1 MSSSFHKL
9 FPRHISRVRAAIGE
23 ENFVL
28 YDQAVQ
34 KIVPKILWLVF
45 ASLIVIVFFFL
56 DYVDNSERLSNI
68 VVISVYLVWI
78 SISILVDLKALREYL
93 KDCPEDFAGWRRVII
108 ILYVLAFTGAALSA
122 TTLFTKV
129 DFSSRN
135 RDRVEQTEQTE
146 QTEEKKTINE
156 IQDVV
161 IRKIGLTVNI
171 PQGWTE
177 VEWGPSNSMDFTRPN
192 YYFWCDKGERR
203 LWMNIY
209 GFRSVPEA
217 TAIDELEMFEKA
229 AKSYINDKVFE
240 ESGLTEINS
249 VPVLRYVGTKIKQP
263 EYIYACYYACI
274 KGSLIYFTYSFPK
287 RLDYET
293 ELKAADEIF
302 AMIEP
307 SVPVDARPKDYE
319 IADGRINFN
328 SARINLKF
336 PLKESELKWT
346 KDTRSE
352 YEFAMDMGGYEAFY
366 DLLVVWTSENAQLD
380 EYYDTFLSSAT
391 GQMDEPYEMVSYIR
405 RLGGA
410 TVLRMAGSSK
420 NDPGKTVLYYYIVH
434 KGARLTITSKFSSE
448 LAWRKEMEKMDEL
461 LSVSDFY

>member
-28 YDQAVQ
+28 YNQHVDGMLCN
-34 KIVPKILWLVF
+34 IIWLVF
-45 ASLIVIVFFFL
+45 GSLVNIVLCSVG
-56 DYVDNSERLSNI
+56 YVDNPDRLSKVI
-68 VVISVYLVWI
+68 VIGIYL
-78 SISILVDLKALREYL
+78 ILVAVSVINDLKTLSDYL
-93 KDCPEDFAGWRRVII
+93 KDCPQDYDNWKRVII
-108 ILYVLAFTGAALSA
+108 CVCIMALAGVVMVASTF
-122 TTLFTKV
+122 FTKV
-129 DFSSRN
+129 DFSN
-135 RDRVEQTEQTE
+135 KNKAQTEQI
-146 QTEEKKTINE
+146 EEKKIKEEVQN
-156 IQDVV
+156 IV

-217 TAIDELEMFEKA
+217 TAIDELEMFEKD
-229 AKSYINDKVFE
+229 AKSYIDDKVFE

-249 VPVLRYVGTKIKQP
+249 APVLRYVGTKMNYPK
-263 EYIYACYYACI
+263 YIYALYVSCI
-274 KGSLIYFTYSFPK
+274 KGSHIYFTYSFPK
-287 RLDYET
+287 TMDYET

-302 AMIEP
+302 AMIDP

-319 IADGRINFN
+319 IADGRINFK

-336 PLKESELKWT
+336 PSKESEIKWT

-352 YEFAMDMGGYEAFY
+352 YEFAMDMGGYEAVY

-391 GQMDEPYEMVSYIR
+391 GQMDEPYEMDSYIR
-405 RLGGA
+405 KLGGA

-420 NDPGKTVLYYYIVH
+420 KDPGKTVLYYYIVH
-434 KGARLTITSKFSSE
+434 KGARLTLTSKFSSE
-448 LAWRKEMEKMDEL
+448 MDWRKEIENTDKL
-461 LSVSDFY
+461 LSLSDFY

>member
-146 QTEEKKTINE
+146 EKKAINE

-217 TAIDELEMFEKA
+217 TAIDELEMFEKD

-319 IADGRINFN
+319 IADGRINFK

-336 PLKESELKWT
+336 PSKESEIKWT

-448 LAWRKEMEKMDEL
+448 MDWRKEMEKMDEL
-461 LSVSDFY
+461 LSKSDFY

>member
-28 YDQAVQ
+28 YNQHVDAMLYN
-34 KIVPKILWLVF
+34 IIWLVF
-45 ASLIVIVFFFL
+45 GSLLNIVLCSVG
-56 DYVDNSERLSNI
+56 YVDNPDRLSKVT
-68 VVISVYLVWI
+68 VVGVLLIWVGFSL
-78 SISILVDLKALREYL
+78 LKDLKKLRSYL
-93 KDCPEDFAGWRRVII
+93 KDCPQDYDSWKRVV
-108 ILYVLAFTGAALSA
+108 LCVCVLALAGFTLAAY
-122 TTLFTKV
+122 TFCTKV
-129 DFSSRN
+129 DFSGKSKA
-135 RDRVEQTEQTE
+135 RVEQI
-146 QTEEKKTINE
+146 EEKKIKE
-156 IQDVV
+156 EKIKEEVQSIV

-177 VEWGPSNSMDFTRPN
+177 AEWGPSNSMDFTRPN
-192 YYFWCDKGERR
+192 YSFWCDKGERR

-217 TAIDELEMFEKA
+217 TAIDELEMFEKD

-319 IADGRINFN
+319 VADGRINFK

-336 PLKESELKWT
+336 PSKESDIKWT

-352 YEFAMDMGGYEAFY
+352 YKFAMDMGGYEAFY

-420 NDPGKTVLYYYIVH
+420 EDPGKTVLYYYIVH

>member
-1 MSSSFHKL
+1 M
-9 FPRHISRVRAAIGE
+9 
-23 ENFVL
+23 L
-28 YDQAVQ
+28 Y
-34 KIVPKILWLVF
+34 KILWLVF
-45 ASLIVIVFFFL
+45 GSLVNIVLSSVG
-56 DYVDNSERLSNI
+56 YVDNPDRLSKVI
-68 VVISVYLVWI
+68 VIGIYL
-78 SISILVDLKALREYL
+78 ILVGVSVLNDLKTLSDYL
-93 KDCPEDFAGWRRVII
+93 KDCPQDYDSWKRVV
-108 ILYVLAFTGAALSA
+108 LCVCVLALAGFTMSVY
-122 TTLFTKV
+122 TFCTKV
-129 DFSSRN
+129 DFSGKSKAQA
-135 RDRVEQTEQTE
+135 EQI
-146 QTEEKKTINE
+146 EEKKIKEEVQN
-156 IQDVV
+156 IV

-171 PQGWTE
+171 PAGWTE
-177 VEWGPSNSMDFTRPN
+177 PEWETSNNVGYNQPN
-192 YYFWCDKGERR
+192 YRFWCDKGERR
-203 LWMNIY
+203 LWMYIY
-209 GFRSVPEA
+209 GLRVTPET
-217 TAIDELEMFEKA
+217 TAVDELETFEKS
-229 AKSYINDKVFE
+229 AKEYINGKVFE

-302 AMIEP
+302 AMIDP

-319 IADGRINFN
+319 IADGRINFK

-336 PLKESELKWT
+336 PSKESEIKWT

-352 YEFAMDMGGYEAFY
+352 YEFAMDMGGYEAVY

-391 GQMDEPYEMVSYIR
+391 GQMDEPYEMDSYIR

-420 NDPGKTVLYYYIVH
+420 KDPGKTVLYYYIVH

-448 LAWRKEMEKMDEL
+448 MDWRKEMEKMDEL
-461 LSVSDFY
+461 LFVSDFY

>member
-28 YDQAVQ
+28 YNQHVDAMLYN
-34 KIVPKILWLVF
+34 IIWLVF
-45 ASLIVIVFFFL
+45 GSLVNIVLCSVG
-56 DYVDNSERLSNI
+56 YVDNPDRLSKVTVMGVLLI
-68 VVISVYLVWI
+68 WMGVSTLK
-78 SISILVDLKALREYL
+78 DLKKLRSYL
-93 KDCPEDFAGWRRVII
+93 KDCPQDYDSWKRVV
-108 ILYVLAFTGAALSA
+108 LCVCVLALAGFTMAAY
-122 TTLFTKV
+122 TFCTKV
-129 DFSSRN
+129 DFSGKSKA
-135 RDRVEQTEQTE
+135 RVEQI
-146 QTEEKKTINE
+146 EEKKIKE
-156 IQDVV
+156 EKIKEEVQSIV

-217 TAIDELEMFEKA
+217 TAIDELEIFEKD

-249 VPVLRYVGTKIKQP
+249 VPVFRYVGTKIKQP

-319 IADGRINFN
+319 IADGRINFK
-328 SARINLKF
+328 SAGINLKF
-336 PLKESELKWT
+336 PSKESEIKWT

-352 YEFAMDMGGYEAFY
+352 YKFAMDMGGYEAFY

-420 NDPGKTVLYYYIVH
+420 NDPGKTVLYYYIIH
-434 KGARLTITSKFSSE
+434 KGARLTITTKFSSE

>member
-28 YDQAVQ
+28 YNQHVDAMLYN
-34 KIVPKILWLVF
+34 IIWLVF
-45 ASLIVIVFFFL
+45 GSLVNIVLCSVG
-56 DYVDNSERLSNI
+56 YVDNPDRLSKVT
-68 VVISVYLVWI
+68 VVGVLLIWVGFSL
-78 SISILVDLKALREYL
+78 LKDLKKLRSYL
-93 KDCPEDFAGWRRVII
+93 KDCPQDYDSWKRVV
-108 ILYVLAFTGAALSA
+108 LCVCVLALAGFTLAAY
-122 TTLFTKV
+122 TFCTKV
-129 DFSSRN
+129 DFSGKSKA
-135 RDRVEQTEQTE
+135 RVEQI
-146 QTEEKKTINE
+146 EEKKIKE
-156 IQDVV
+156 EKIKEEVQSIV

-177 VEWGPSNSMDFTRPN
+177 AEWGPSNSMDFTRPN
-192 YYFWCDKGERR
+192 YSFWCDKGERR

-217 TAIDELEMFEKA
+217 TAIDELEMFEKD

-319 IADGRINFN
+319 VADGRINFK

-336 PLKESELKWT
+336 PSKESDIKWT

-352 YEFAMDMGGYEAFY
+352 YKFAMDMGGYEAFY

-420 NDPGKTVLYYYIVH
+420 EDPGKTVLYYYIVH

>member
-1 MSSSFHKL
+1 MASMFHRL
-9 FPRHISRVRAAIGE
+9 FPRHVSRVRAAIGE

-28 YDQAVQ
+28 YNQAVQ

-78 SISILVDLKALREYL
+78 SISLLVDLKALRKYL

-108 ILYVLAFTGAALSA
+108 ILCVLAFTGAALSA

-135 RDRVEQTEQTE
+135 RDRVEQTE
-146 QTEEKKTINE
+146 EKKAINE

-161 IRKIGLTVNI
+161 LRKIGLTVNI
-171 PQGWTE
+171 PAGWTE
-177 VEWGPSNSMDFTRPN
+177 PEWEPSNNVGYNQPN
-192 YYFWCDKGERR
+192 YRFWCDKGERR
-203 LWMNIY
+203 LWMYIY
-209 GFRSVPEA
+209 GLRVTPET
-217 TAIDELEMFEKA
+217 TAVDELETFEKS
-229 AKSYINDKVFE
+229 AKEYINGKVFE

-307 SVPVDARPKDYE
+307 SVPRDTRPKDYE
-319 IADGRINFN
+319 IANDRINFK
-328 SARINLKF
+328 SAGIRLKL
-336 PLKESELKWT
+336 PSKGSEIHWV
-346 KDTRSE
+346 KDTRSN
-352 YEFAMDMGGYEAFY
+352 YVFGMDLGGYRAVC
-366 DLLVVWTSENAQLD
+366 DLLVVWTSENAKVD
-380 EYYDTFLSSAT
+380 EYYDTFIYSARSL
-391 GQMDEPYEMVSYIR
+391 MDEQYEMSSYIM
-405 RLGGA
+405 RLGG
-410 TVLRMAGSSK
+410 TPVLRMAGSSK
-420 NDPGKTVLYYYIVH
+420 NQPESTTLYYYIVH
-434 KGARLTITSKFSSE
+434 KGARLTITTKFPSKKDWE
-448 LAWRKEMEKMDEL
+448 EVMEKMDDL
-461 LSVSDFY
+461 LSKSDFY

>member
-1 MSSSFHKL
+1 M
-9 FPRHISRVRAAIGE
+9 AAYT
-23 ENFVL
+23 F
-28 YDQAVQ
+28 
-34 KIVPKILWLVF
+34 
-45 ASLIVIVFFFL
+45 
-56 DYVDNSERLSNI
+56 
-68 VVISVYLVWI
+68 
-78 SISILVDLKALREYL
+78 
-93 KDCPEDFAGWRRVII
+93 C
-108 ILYVLAFTGAALSA
+108 
-122 TTLFTKV
+122 TKV
-129 DFSSRN
+129 DFSGKSKA
-135 RDRVEQTEQTE
+135 RVEQI
-146 QTEEKKTINE
+146 EEKKIKE
-156 IQDVV
+156 EKIKEEVQSIV

-177 VEWGPSNSMDFTRPN
+177 AEWGPSNSMDFTRPN

-217 TAIDELEMFEKA
+217 TAIDELEMFEKD

-319 IADGRINFN
+319 IADGRINFK

-336 PLKESELKWT
+336 PSKESEIKWT

-352 YEFAMDMGGYEAFY
+352 YKFAMDMGGYEAFY

>member
-28 YDQAVQ
+28 YNQHVDAMLYN
-34 KIVPKILWLVF
+34 IIWLVLG
-45 ASLIVIVFFFL
+45 SLVNIVLCSVG
-56 DYVDNSERLSNI
+56 YVDNPDRLSKVT
-68 VVISVYLVWI
+68 VVGVLLIWVGFSL
-78 SISILVDLKALREYL
+78 LKDLKKLRSYL
-93 KDCPEDFAGWRRVII
+93 KDCPQDYDSWKRVV
-108 ILYVLAFTGAALSA
+108 LCVCVLALAGFTLAAY
-122 TTLFTKV
+122 TFCTKV
-129 DFSSRN
+129 DFSGKSKA
-135 RDRVEQTEQTE
+135 RVEQI
-146 QTEEKKTINE
+146 EEKKIKE
-156 IQDVV
+156 EKIKEEVQSIV

-177 VEWGPSNSMDFTRPN
+177 AEWGPSNSMDFTRPN
-192 YYFWCDKGERR
+192 YSFWCDKGERR

-217 TAIDELEMFEKA
+217 TAIDELEMFEKD

-319 IADGRINFN
+319 VADGRINFK

-336 PLKESELKWT
+336 PSKESDIKWT

-352 YEFAMDMGGYEAFY
+352 YKFAMDMGGYEAFY

-420 NDPGKTVLYYYIVH
+420 EDPGKTVLYYYIVH

>member
-28 YDQAVQ
+28 YNQHVDAMLYN
-34 KIVPKILWLVF
+34 IIWLVF
-45 ASLIVIVFFFL
+45 GSLLNIVLCSVG
-56 DYVDNSERLSNI
+56 YVDNPDRLSKVTVMGVLLI
-68 VVISVYLVWI
+68 WMGVSTLK
-78 SISILVDLKALREYL
+78 DLKKLRSYL
-93 KDCPEDFAGWRRVII
+93 KDCPQDYDSWKRVV
-108 ILYVLAFTGAALSA
+108 LCVCVLALAGFTLAAY
-122 TTLFTKV
+122 TFCTKV
-129 DFSSRN
+129 DFSGKSKA
-135 RDRVEQTEQTE
+135 RVEQI
-146 QTEEKKTINE
+146 EEKKIKE
-156 IQDVV
+156 EKIKEEVQSIV

-177 VEWGPSNSMDFTRPN
+177 AEWGPSNSMDFNRPN

-217 TAIDELEMFEKA
+217 TAIDELEMFEKD

-249 VPVLRYVGTKIKQP
+249 VPVLRYVGTKMNSPKH
-263 EYIYACYYACI
+263 IYALYISCI
-274 KGSLIYFTYSFPK
+274 KGSHIYFTYSFPK
-287 RLDYET
+287 TMDYET

-319 IADGRINFN
+319 IADGRINFK

-336 PLKESELKWT
+336 PSKESEIKWT

-352 YEFAMDMGGYEAFY
+352 YKFAMDMGGYEAFY

-380 EYYDTFLSSAT
+380 EYYDTFLYSAT

-410 TVLRMAGSSK
+410 TVLRMAGRSK
-420 NDPGKTVLYYYIVH
+420 NNPGKTVLYYYIVH

-448 LAWRKEMEKMDEL
+448 LDWRKEMEKMDEL

>member
-28 YDQAVQ
+28 YNQHVDAMLYN
-34 KIVPKILWLVF
+34 IIWLVF
-45 ASLIVIVFFFL
+45 GSLVNIVLCSVG
-56 DYVDNSERLSNI
+56 YVDNPDRLSKVT
-68 VVISVYLVWI
+68 VVGVFLIWVGFSL
-78 SISILVDLKALREYL
+78 LKDLKKLRSYL
-93 KDCPEDFAGWRRVII
+93 KDCPQDYDSWKRVV
-108 ILYVLAFTGAALSA
+108 LCVCVLALAGFTMAAY
-122 TTLFTKV
+122 TFCTKV
-129 DFSSRN
+129 DFSGKSKA
-135 RDRVEQTEQTE
+135 RVEQI
-146 QTEEKKTINE
+146 EEKKIKE
-156 IQDVV
+156 EKIKEEVQSIV

-177 VEWGPSNSMDFTRPN
+177 AEWGPSNSMDFTRPN
-192 YYFWCDKGERR
+192 YSFWCDKGERR

-217 TAIDELEMFEKA
+217 TAIDELEMFEKD

-319 IADGRINFN
+319 VADGRINFK

-336 PLKESELKWT
+336 PSKESDIKWT

-352 YEFAMDMGGYEAFY
+352 YKFAMDMGGYEAFY

-420 NDPGKTVLYYYIVH
+420 EDPGKTVLYYYIVH

>member
-9 FPRHISRVRAAIGE
+9 FPRHISRVRTAIGE

-28 YDQAVQ
+28 YNQHVDAMLYN
-34 KIVPKILWLVF
+34 IIWLVF
-45 ASLIVIVFFFL
+45 GSLLNIVLCSVG
-56 DYVDNSERLSNI
+56 YVDNPDRLSKVTVMGVLLI
-68 VVISVYLVWI
+68 WMGFSL
-78 SISILVDLKALREYL
+78 LKDLKKLRSYL
-93 KDCPEDFAGWRRVII
+93 KDCPQDYDSWKRVV
-108 ILYVLAFTGAALSA
+108 LCVCVLALAGFTMAAY
-122 TTLFTKV
+122 TFCTKV
-129 DFSSRN
+129 DFSGKSKA
-135 RDRVEQTEQTE
+135 RVEQI
-146 QTEEKKTINE
+146 EEKKIKE
-156 IQDVV
+156 EKIKEEVQSIV

-177 VEWGPSNSMDFTRPN
+177 AEWGPSNSMDFNRPN

-217 TAIDELEMFEKA
+217 TAIDELEMFEKD

-249 VPVLRYVGTKIKQP
+249 VPVLRYVGTKVNSPKH
-263 EYIYACYYACI
+263 IYALYISCI
-274 KGSLIYFTYSFPK
+274 KGSHIYFTYSFPK
-287 RLDYET
+287 TMDYET

-319 IADGRINFN
+319 IADGRINFK

-336 PLKESELKWT
+336 PSKESEIKWT

-352 YEFAMDMGGYEAFY
+352 YKFAMDMGGYEAFY

-420 NDPGKTVLYYYIVH
+420 NNPGKTVLYYYIVH

-448 LAWRKEMEKMDEL
+448 LDWRKEMEKMDEL

>member
-28 YDQAVQ
+28 YNQHVEAMLYN
-34 KIVPKILWLVF
+34 IIWLVF
-45 ASLIVIVFFFL
+45 GSLLNIVLCSVG
-56 DYVDNSERLSNI
+56 YVDNPDRLSKVT
-68 VVISVYLVWI
+68 VVGVLLIWVGFSL
-78 SISILVDLKALREYL
+78 LKDLKKLRSYL
-93 KDCPEDFAGWRRVII
+93 KDCPQDYDSWKRVV
-108 ILYVLAFTGAALSA
+108 LCVCVLALAGFTLAAY
-122 TTLFTKV
+122 TFCTKV
-129 DFSSRN
+129 DFSGKSKA
-135 RDRVEQTEQTE
+135 RVEQI
-146 QTEEKKTINE
+146 EEKKIKE
-156 IQDVV
+156 EKIKEEVQSIV

-177 VEWGPSNSMDFTRPN
+177 AEWGPSNSMDFNRPN

-217 TAIDELEMFEKA
+217 TAIDELEMFEKD

-319 IADGRINFN
+319 VADGRINFK

-336 PLKESELKWT
+336 PSKESDIKWT

-352 YEFAMDMGGYEAFY
+352 YKFAMDMGGYEAFY

-420 NDPGKTVLYYYIVH
+420 EDPGKTVLYYYIVH

>member
-1 MSSSFHKL
+1 M
-9 FPRHISRVRAAIGE
+9 
-23 ENFVL
+23 L
-28 YDQAVQ
+28 YN
-34 KIVPKILWLVF
+34 IIWLVF
-45 ASLIVIVFFFL
+45 GSLLNIVLCSVG
-56 DYVDNSERLSNI
+56 YVDNPDRLSKVT
-68 VVISVYLVWI
+68 VVGVLLIWVGFSL
-78 SISILVDLKALREYL
+78 LKDLKKLRSYL
-93 KDCPEDFAGWRRVII
+93 KDCPQDYDSWKRVV
-108 ILYVLAFTGAALSA
+108 LCVCVLALAGFTLAAY
-122 TTLFTKV
+122 TFCTKV
-129 DFSSRN
+129 DFSGKSKA
-135 RDRVEQTEQTE
+135 RVEQI
-146 QTEEKKTINE
+146 EEKKIKE
-156 IQDVV
+156 EKIKEEVQSIV

-177 VEWGPSNSMDFTRPN
+177 AEWGPSNSMDFNRPN

-217 TAIDELEMFEKA
+217 TAIDELEMFEKD

-319 IADGRINFN
+319 VADGRINFK

-336 PLKESELKWT
+336 PSKESDIKWT

-352 YEFAMDMGGYEAFY
+352 YKFAMDMGGYEAFY

-420 NDPGKTVLYYYIVH
+420 EDPGKTVLYYYIVH

>member
-23 ENFVL
+23 DNFVL
-28 YDQAVQ
+28 YNQHVDEMLY
-34 KIVPKILWLVF
+34 KILWLVF
-45 ASLIVIVFFFL
+45 GSLVNIVLCSVG
-56 DYVDNSERLSNI
+56 YVDNPDRLSK
-68 VVISVYLVWI
+68 VIMIGVLLIWVSVSTLK
-78 SISILVDLKALREYL
+78 DLKKLRSYL
-93 KDCPEDFAGWRRVII
+93 KDCPQDYDSWKRVV
-108 ILYVLAFTGAALSA
+108 LCVCVLALAGFTMAAY
-122 TTLFTKV
+122 TFCTKV
-129 DFSSRN
+129 DFSGKSKAQA
-135 RDRVEQTEQTE
+135 EQI
-146 QTEEKKTINE
+146 EEKKIKEEVQN
-156 IQDVV
+156 IV

-192 YYFWCDKGERR
+192 YYFGCDKGERR

-217 TAIDELEMFEKA
+217 TAIDELEMFEKD
-229 AKSYINDKVFE
+229 AKSYIDDKVFE

-249 VPVLRYVGTKIKQP
+249 VPVLRYVGTKMNSPKN
-263 EYIYACYYACI
+263 IYALYISCI
-274 KGSLIYFTYSFPK
+274 KGSHIYFTYSFPK
-287 RLDYET
+287 TMDYET

-302 AMIEP
+302 AMIDP

-319 IADGRINFN
+319 IADGRINFK

-336 PLKESELKWT
+336 PSKESEIEWT

-352 YEFAMDMGGYEAFY
+352 YEFAMDMGGYEAVY

-391 GQMDEPYEMVSYIR
+391 GQMDEPYEMDSYLK

-410 TVLRMAGSSK
+410 DVLRMAGSSK
-420 NDPGKTVLYYYIVH
+420 KDPGKTVLYYYIVH
-434 KGARLTITSKFSSE
+434 KGARLTLTSKFSSE
-448 LAWRKEMEKMDEL
+448 MDWRKEMEKMDEL
-461 LSVSDFY
+461 LFVSDFY

>member
-1 MSSSFHKL
+1 MYNQH
-9 FPRHISRVRAAIGE
+9 VEAM
-23 ENFVL
+23 L
-28 YDQAVQ
+28 YN
-34 KIVPKILWLVF
+34 IIWLVF
-45 ASLIVIVFFFL
+45 GSLLNIVLCSVG
-56 DYVDNSERLSNI
+56 YVDNPDRLSKVT
-68 VVISVYLVWI
+68 VVGVLLIWVGFSL
-78 SISILVDLKALREYL
+78 LKDLKKLRSYL
-93 KDCPEDFAGWRRVII
+93 KDCPQDYDSWKRVV
-108 ILYVLAFTGAALSA
+108 LCVCVLALAGFTLAAY
-122 TTLFTKV
+122 TFCTKV
-129 DFSSRN
+129 DFSGKSKA
-135 RDRVEQTEQTE
+135 RVEQI
-146 QTEEKKTINE
+146 EEKKIKE
-156 IQDVV
+156 EKIKEEVQSIV

-177 VEWGPSNSMDFTRPN
+177 AEWGPSNSMDFNRPN

-217 TAIDELEMFEKA
+217 TAIDELEMFEKD

-319 IADGRINFN
+319 VADGRINFK

-336 PLKESELKWT
+336 PSKESDIKWT

-352 YEFAMDMGGYEAFY
+352 YKFAMDMGGYEAFY

-420 NDPGKTVLYYYIVH
+420 EDPGKTVLYYYIVH

>member
-28 YDQAVQ
+28 YNQHVDAMLYN
-34 KIVPKILWLVF
+34 ILALVF
-45 ASLIVIVFFFL
+45 ASLANIVLCSVG
-56 DYVDNSERLSNI
+56 YVDNSDRLSKVI
-68 VVISVYLVWI
+68 VVGVLLIWVGVSL
-78 SISILVDLKALREYL
+78 LKDLKKLRSYL
-93 KDCPEDFAGWRRVII
+93 KDCPQDYDGWKRVV
-108 ILYVLAFTGAALSA
+108 LCVCVLALAGFTMAAYTFCS
-122 TTLFTKV
+122 KV
-129 DFSSRN
+129 DFSGKSKAQA
-135 RDRVEQTEQTE
+135 EKIE
-146 QTEEKKTINE
+146 EEKIKEEVQNI
-156 IQDVV
+156 V

-217 TAIDELEMFEKA
+217 TAIDELEMFEKD

-249 VPVLRYVGTKIKQP
+249 VPVLRYVGTKVNSP
-263 EYIYACYYACI
+263 EYIYALYISCI
-274 KGSLIYFTYSFPK
+274 KGSHIYFTYSFPK
-287 RLDYET
+287 TMDYET

-302 AMIEP
+302 AMIDP

-319 IADGRINFN
+319 IADGRINFK

-336 PLKESELKWT
+336 PSKESEIKWT

-352 YEFAMDMGGYEAFY
+352 YKFAMDMGGYEAFY

-420 NDPGKTVLYYYIVH
+420 NNPGKTVLYYYIVH

>member
-1 MSSSFHKL
+1 M
-9 FPRHISRVRAAIGE
+9 
-23 ENFVL
+23 L
-28 YDQAVQ
+28 YN
-34 KIVPKILWLVF
+34 IIWLVF
-45 ASLIVIVFFFL
+45 GSLLNIVLCSVG
-56 DYVDNSERLSNI
+56 YVDNPDRLSKVT
-68 VVISVYLVWI
+68 VVGVLLIWVGFSL
-78 SISILVDLKALREYL
+78 LKDLKKLRSYL
-93 KDCPEDFAGWRRVII
+93 KDCPQDYDSWKRVV
-108 ILYVLAFTGAALSA
+108 LCVCVLALAGFTLAAY
-122 TTLFTKV
+122 TFCTKV
-129 DFSSRN
+129 DFSGKSKA
-135 RDRVEQTEQTE
+135 RVEQI
-146 QTEEKKTINE
+146 EEKKIKE
-156 IQDVV
+156 EKIKEEVQSIV

-177 VEWGPSNSMDFTRPN
+177 AEWGPSNSMDFNRPN

-217 TAIDELEMFEKA
+217 TAIDELEMFEKD

-319 IADGRINFN
+319 VADGRINFK

-336 PLKESELKWT
+336 PSKESDIKWT

-352 YEFAMDMGGYEAFY
+352 YKFAMDMGGYEAFY

>member
-28 YDQAVQ
+28 YNQHVDAMLYN
-34 KIVPKILWLVF
+34 IIWLVF
-45 ASLIVIVFFFL
+45 GSLVNIVLCSVG
-56 DYVDNSERLSNI
+56 YVDNPDRLSKVT
-68 VVISVYLVWI
+68 VVGVLLIWVGVSL
-78 SISILVDLKALREYL
+78 LKDLKKLRSYL
-93 KDCPEDFAGWRRVII
+93 KDCPQDYDSWKKVV
-108 ILYVLAFTGAALSA
+108 LCVCVLALAGFTMAAY
-122 TTLFTKV
+122 TFFTKV
-129 DFSSRN
+129 DFSGKSKA
-135 RDRVEQTEQTE
+135 RVEQI
-146 QTEEKKTINE
+146 EEKKIKEEKIKEEVQN
-156 IQDVV
+156 IV

-217 TAIDELEMFEKA
+217 TAIDELEMFEKD
-229 AKSYINDKVFE
+229 AKSCINDKVFE

-319 IADGRINFN
+319 IADGRINFK

-336 PLKESELKWT
+336 PSKESEIKWT

-420 NDPGKTVLYYYIVH
+420 EDPGKTVLYYYIIH
-434 KGARLTITSKFSSE
+434 KGARLTITTKFSSE
-448 LAWRKEMEKMDEL
+448 LAWRKEMEKMDDL
-461 LSVSDFY
+461 LSKSDFY

>member
-1 MSSSFHKL
+1 M
-9 FPRHISRVRAAIGE
+9 
-23 ENFVL
+23 L
-28 YDQAVQ
+28 YN
-34 KIVPKILWLVF
+34 IIWLVF
-45 ASLIVIVFFFL
+45 GSLLNIVLCSVG
-56 DYVDNSERLSNI
+56 YVDNPDRLSKVTVMGVLLI
-68 VVISVYLVWI
+68 WMGVSTLK
-78 SISILVDLKALREYL
+78 DLKKLRSYL
-93 KDCPEDFAGWRRVII
+93 KDCPQDYDSWKRVV
-108 ILYVLAFTGAALSA
+108 LCVCVLALAGFTMAAY
-122 TTLFTKV
+122 TFCTKV
-129 DFSSRN
+129 DFSGKSKA
-135 RDRVEQTEQTE
+135 RVEQI
-146 QTEEKKTINE
+146 EEKKIKE
-156 IQDVV
+156 EKIKEEVQSIV

-177 VEWGPSNSMDFTRPN
+177 AEWGPSNSMDFNRPN

-217 TAIDELEMFEKA
+217 TAIDELEMFERD

-249 VPVLRYVGTKIKQP
+249 VPVLRYVGTKVNSPKH
-263 EYIYACYYACI
+263 IYALYISCI
-274 KGSLIYFTYSFPK
+274 KGSHIYFTYSFPK
-287 RLDYET
+287 TMDYET

-319 IADGRINFN
+319 IADGRINFK

-336 PLKESELKWT
+336 PSKESEIKWT

-352 YEFAMDMGGYEAFY
+352 YKFAMDMGGYEAFY

-448 LAWRKEMEKMDEL
+448 LAWRKEIEKMDEL

>member
-23 ENFVL
+23 EDFVL
-28 YDQAVQ
+28 YNRHVDEMLY
-34 KIVPKILWLVF
+34 KILWLVF
-45 ASLIVIVFFFL
+45 GSLVIIVLCSVG
-56 DYVDNSERLSNI
+56 YVDNPDRLSKVI
-68 VVISVYLVWI
+68 VIGIYL
-78 SISILVDLKALREYL
+78 ILVGVSVLNDLKTLSDYL
-93 KDCPEDFAGWRRVII
+93 KDCPQDYDNWKRVII
-108 ILYVLAFTGAALSA
+108 CVCIMALAGVVMVASTF
-122 TTLFTKV
+122 FTKV
-129 DFSSRN
+129 DFSNKSKAQA
-135 RDRVEQTEQTE
+135 EQI
-146 QTEEKKTINE
+146 EEKKIKEEVQN
-156 IQDVV
+156 IV

-171 PQGWTE
+171 PAGWTE
-177 VEWGPSNSMDFTRPN
+177 PEWETSNNVGYNQPN
-192 YYFWCDKGERR
+192 YRFWCDKGERR
-203 LWMNIY
+203 LWMYIY
-209 GFRSVPEA
+209 GLRVTPET
-217 TAIDELEMFEKA
+217 TAVDELETFEKS
-229 AKSYINDKVFE
+229 AKEYINGKVFE

-302 AMIEP
+302 AMIDP

-319 IADGRINFN
+319 IADGRINFK

-336 PLKESELKWT
+336 PSKESEIKWT

-391 GQMDEPYEMVSYIR
+391 GQMDEPYDMDSYIR

-420 NDPGKTVLYYYIVH
+420 KDPGKTVLYYYIVH
-434 KGARLTITSKFSSE
+434 KGARLTVTSKFSSE
-448 LAWRKEMEKMDEL
+448 MDWRKEMEKMDEL
-461 LSVSDFY
+461 LFVSDFY

>member
-1 MSSSFHKL
+1 MASMFHRL
-9 FPRHISRVRAAIGE
+9 FPRHVSRVRAAIGE

-146 QTEEKKTINE
+146 EKKAINE

-171 PQGWTE
+171 PAGWTE
-177 VEWGPSNSMDFTRPN
+177 PEWGPSNSMDFTRPN

-217 TAIDELEMFEKA
+217 TAIDELEMFEKD

-249 VPVLRYVGTKIKQP
+249 VPVLRYVGTKVNSP
-263 EYIYACYYACI
+263 EYIYALYISCI
-274 KGSLIYFTYSFPK
+274 KGSHIYFTYSFPK
-287 RLDYET
+287 TMDYET

-319 IADGRINFN
+319 IADGRINFK
-328 SARINLKF
+328 SAGIRLKL
-336 PLKESELKWT
+336 PSKGSEIHWV
-346 KDTRSE
+346 KDTRSN
-352 YEFAMDMGGYEAFY
+352 YVFVMDLGGYRAVC
-366 DLLVVWTSENAQLD
+366 DLLVVWTSENAKVD
-380 EYYDTFLSSAT
+380 EYYDTFIYSARSL
-391 GQMDEPYEMVSYIR
+391 MDEQYEMSSYIMW
-405 RLGGA
+405 LGG
-410 TVLRMAGSSK
+410 TPVLRMAGSSK
-420 NDPGKTVLYYYIVH
+420 DQPESTTLYYYIVH
-434 KGARLTITSKFSSE
+434 KGARLTITTKFPSGKDWE
-448 LAWRKEMEKMDEL
+448 EVMEKMDDL
-461 LSVSDFY
+461 LSKSDFY

>member
-28 YDQAVQ
+28 YNQHVEAMLYN
-34 KIVPKILWLVF
+34 IIWLVF
-45 ASLIVIVFFFL
+45 GSLLNIVLCSVG
-56 DYVDNSERLSNI
+56 YVDNPDRLSKVTVMGVLLI
-68 VVISVYLVWI
+68 WMGVSTLK
-78 SISILVDLKALREYL
+78 DLKKLRSYL
-93 KDCPEDFAGWRRVII
+93 KDCPQDYDSWKRVV
-108 ILYVLAFTGAALSA
+108 LCVCVLALAGFTMAAY
-122 TTLFTKV
+122 TFCTKV
-129 DFSSRN
+129 DFSGKSKA
-135 RDRVEQTEQTE
+135 RVEQI
-146 QTEEKKTINE
+146 EEKKIE
-156 IQDVV
+156 EEKIKEEVQSIV

-177 VEWGPSNSMDFTRPN
+177 AEWGPSNSMDFNRPN

-217 TAIDELEMFEKA
+217 TAIDELEMFEKD

-249 VPVLRYVGTKIKQP
+249 VPVLRYVGTKVNSPKH
-263 EYIYACYYACI
+263 IYALYISCI
-274 KGSLIYFTYSFPK
+274 KGSHIYFTYSFPK
-287 RLDYET
+287 TMDYET

-319 IADGRINFN
+319 IADGRINFK
-328 SARINLKF
+328 SAGINLKF
-336 PLKESELKWT
+336 PSKESEIKWT

-352 YEFAMDMGGYEAFY
+352 YKFAMDMGGYEAFY
-366 DLLVVWTSENAQLD
+366 DLLVVWTSENAHLE

-420 NDPGKTVLYYYIVH
+420 KDPGKTVLYYYIVH

-448 LAWRKEMEKMDEL
+448 KDWEEVMEKMDDL
-461 LSVSDFY
+461 LSKSDFY

>member
-28 YDQAVQ
+28 YNQAVQ

-68 VVISVYLVWI
+68 VVISAYLVWI

-146 QTEEKKTINE
+146 EKKDINE

-171 PQGWTE
+171 PAGWTE
-177 VEWGPSNSMDFTRPN
+177 PEWEPSNNVGYNQPN
-192 YYFWCDKGERR
+192 YRFWCDKGERR
-203 LWMNIY
+203 LWMYIY
-209 GFRSVPEA
+209 GLRVTPET
-217 TAIDELEMFEKA
+217 TAVDELETFEKS
-229 AKSYINDKVFE
+229 AKEYINGKVFE

-249 VPVLRYVGTKIKQP
+249 VPVLRYVGTKVNSPK
-263 EYIYACYYACI
+263 YIYALYISCI
-274 KGSLIYFTYSFPK
+274 KGSHIYFTYSFPK
-287 RLDYET
+287 TMDYET

-307 SVPVDARPKDYE
+307 SVPRDTRPKDYE
-319 IADGRINFN
+319 TADDRINFK
-328 SARINLKF
+328 SAGISLKL
-336 PLKESELKWT
+336 PSKGSEIHWV
-346 KDTRSE
+346 KDTRSN
-352 YEFAMDMGGYEAFY
+352 YVFGMDLGGYRAVC
-366 DLLVVWTSENAQLD
+366 DLLVVWTSENAKVD
-380 EYYDTFLSSAT
+380 EYYDTFIYSARSL
-391 GQMDEPYEMVSYIR
+391 MDEQYEMSSYIMW
-405 RLGGA
+405 LGG
-410 TVLRMAGSSK
+410 TPVLRMAGSSK
-420 NDPGKTVLYYYIVH
+420 DQPESTTLYYYIVH
-434 KGARLTITSKFSSE
+434 KGARLTITTKFPSGKDWE
-448 LAWRKEMEKMDEL
+448 EVMEKMDDL
-461 LSVSDFY
+461 LSKSDFY

>member
-28 YDQAVQ
+28 YNQHVEAMLYN
-34 KIVPKILWLVF
+34 IIWLVF
-45 ASLIVIVFFFL
+45 GSLLNIVLCSVG
-56 DYVDNSERLSNI
+56 YVDNPDRLSKVT
-68 VVISVYLVWI
+68 VVGVLLIWMGVSTLQ
-78 SISILVDLKALREYL
+78 DLKKLRSYL
-93 KDCPEDFAGWRRVII
+93 KDCPQDYDSWKRVV
-108 ILYVLAFTGAALSA
+108 LCVCVLALAGFTMAAY
-122 TTLFTKV
+122 TFCTKV
-129 DFSSRN
+129 DFSGKSKA
-135 RDRVEQTEQTE
+135 RVEQI
-146 QTEEKKTINE
+146 EEKKIKEEKIKEEVQN
-156 IQDVV
+156 IV

-217 TAIDELEMFEKA
+217 TAIDELEMFEKD

-249 VPVLRYVGTKIKQP
+249 VPVLRYVGTKVNSPKH
-263 EYIYACYYACI
+263 IYALYISCI
-274 KGSLIYFTYSFPK
+274 KGSHIYFTYSFPK
-287 RLDYET
+287 TMDYET

-319 IADGRINFN
+319 IADGRINFK

-336 PLKESELKWT
+336 PSKESEIKWT

-420 NDPGKTVLYYYIVH
+420 EDPGKTVLYYYIVH
-434 KGARLTITSKFSSE
+434 KGARLTITTKFSSE

-461 LSVSDFY
+461 LVVSDFY

>member
-28 YDQAVQ
+28 YNQHVDAMLYN
-34 KIVPKILWLVF
+34 ILALVF
-45 ASLIVIVFFFL
+45 GSLVNIVLCSVG
-56 DYVDNSERLSNI
+56 YVDNPDRLSKVI
-68 VVISVYLVWI
+68 VAGVLLIWVGVSTLK
-78 SISILVDLKALREYL
+78 DLKKLRSYL
-93 KDCPEDFAGWRRVII
+93 KDCPQDYDGWKKVV
-108 ILYVLAFTGAALSA
+108 LCVCVLALAAFTMAAY
-122 TTLFTKV
+122 TFCTKV
-129 DFSSRN
+129 DFSGKSKA
-135 RDRVEQTEQTE
+135 RVEQI
-146 QTEEKKTINE
+146 EEKKIKE
-156 IQDVV
+156 EVQSIVL
-161 IRKIGLTVNI
+161 RKIGLTVNI

-217 TAIDELEMFEKA
+217 TAIDELEMFEKD

-249 VPVLRYVGTKIKQP
+249 VPVLRYVGTKVNAPK
-263 EYIYACYYACI
+263 YIYALYISCI
-274 KGSLIYFTYSFPK
+274 KGSHIYFTYSFPK
-287 RLDYET
+287 TMDYET

-302 AMIEP
+302 AMIDP

-319 IADGRINFN
+319 IADGRINFK

-336 PLKESELKWT
+336 PSKESEIKWT

-420 NDPGKTVLYYYIVH
+420 EDPGKTVLYYYIVH
-434 KGARLTITSKFSSE
+434 KGARLTITTKFSSE
-448 LAWRKEMEKMDEL
+448 LAWRKEMEKIDEL

>member
-28 YDQAVQ
+28 YNQHVEAMLYN
-34 KIVPKILWLVF
+34 IIWLVF
-45 ASLIVIVFFFL
+45 GSLLNIVLCSVG
-56 DYVDNSERLSNI
+56 YVDNPDRLSKVT
-68 VVISVYLVWI
+68 VVGVLLIWVGFSL
-78 SISILVDLKALREYL
+78 LKDLKKLRSYL
-93 KDCPEDFAGWRRVII
+93 KDCPQDYDSWKRVV
-108 ILYVLAFTGAALSA
+108 LCVCVLALAGFTLAAY
-122 TTLFTKV
+122 TFCTKV
-129 DFSSRN
+129 DFSGKSKA
-135 RDRVEQTEQTE
+135 RVEQI
-146 QTEEKKTINE
+146 EEKKIKE
-156 IQDVV
+156 EKIKEEVQSIV

-177 VEWGPSNSMDFTRPN
+177 AEWGPSNSMDFNRPN

-217 TAIDELEMFEKA
+217 TAIDELEMFEKDA
-229 AKSYINDKVFE
+229 NSYINDKVFE

-319 IADGRINFN
+319 VADGRINFK

-336 PLKESELKWT
+336 PSKESDIKWT

-352 YEFAMDMGGYEAFY
+352 YKFAMDMGGYEAFY

-420 NDPGKTVLYYYIVH
+420 EDPGKTVLYYYIVH